1 MRKILLLSFLILV
14 PIVADA
20 VIVDGINYNLS
31 GTTAEVTSYSSSYSG
46 ALVIPPSITYNEN
59 NYTVTSIGDGAFTNC
74 SDLTELTIPST
85 IIQIGTDPN
94 DNLFMGCNSL
104 IRINI
109 TDLEAWCRISF
120 TTNRYSNPLSA
131 NNSSCL
137 YLNGEK
143 LTELIIP
150 NTITTIGDNQFYNCR
165 GITSVT
171 LPNSVTSIGHQAF
184 ASCYDVTTF
193 NLPNS
198 LERIGTFAFWNDN
211 FTEIDIPTSVKCI
224 GYSAFN
230 SCRNLTSVTLP
241 GGISMIPIGLFSYCK
256 ALTTVYIPCGVQSIG
271 SYAFQYCDKLEH
283 IYCYAVTVPTL
294 NTNVFG
300 SASISTATLHVP
312 SGSKTSYQESWT
324 GFGTYSSLTDAMITI
339 GPSGV
344 TTFCC
349 SSALDFTS
357 SPLKAYVASDYST
370 TTYNIT
376 MTNVEKVKAST
387 GIVVL
392 GEEGIYK
399 VPTTSYYTSVTN
411 LLVGVTSWTVVQK
424 SNGSKTNYILGN
436 KNGNVGFYALSSSG
450 QLSAGKA
457 YLPLTTTDLPSGHA
471 LARGL
476 NMEFNDETTSISSS
490 IQTEAAGDEQIFNL
504 QGQRLNQPQKGI
516 NIISGKKVYIK

>member
-1 MRKILLLSFLILV
+1 MRKILLLLFWALI
-14 PIVADA
+14 PISTFADA
-20 VIVDGINYNLS
+20 VLVDGLYYNLS
-31 GTTAEVTSYSSSYSG
+31 ESSAEVTKMPEGKYSG
-46 ALVIPPSITYNEN
+46 DIVIPSSITYN
-59 NYTVTSIGDGAFTNC
+59 
-74 SDLTELTIPST
+74 TE
-85 IIQIGTDPN
+85 
-94 DNLFMGCNSL
+94 
-104 IRINI
+104 
-109 TDLEAWCRISF
+109 E
-120 TTNRYSNPLSA
+120 Y
-131 NNSSCL
+131 
-137 YLNGEK
+137 
-143 LTELIIP
+143 
-150 NTITTIGDNQFYNCR
+150 
-165 GITSVT
+165 
-171 LPNSVTSIGHQAF
+171 SVTSIGNEAF
-184 ASCYDVTTF
+184 KECNEVTSVVIPNTVVSIGDFAFDRCYAITSF

-198 LERIGTFAFWNDN
+198 ITSIGNWAFANTN
-211 FTEIDIPTSVKCI
+211 ITEIDIPTTVKSI

-230 SCRNLTSVTLP
+230 SCRSLTSVTLP
-241 GGISMIPIGLFSYCK
+241 GGISRIPIGLFQYCK
-256 ALTTVYIPCGVQSIG
+256 ALTTVYIPCGVQTIG

-294 NTNVFG
+294 YTNVFG

-424 SNGSKTNYILGN
+424 TNGSKTNYILGN
-436 KNGNVGFYALSSSG
+436 KNGNVGFYALSSNG

-457 YLPLTTTDLPSGHA
+457 YLPLTTTDLPSGDA
-471 LARGL
+471 LAICR